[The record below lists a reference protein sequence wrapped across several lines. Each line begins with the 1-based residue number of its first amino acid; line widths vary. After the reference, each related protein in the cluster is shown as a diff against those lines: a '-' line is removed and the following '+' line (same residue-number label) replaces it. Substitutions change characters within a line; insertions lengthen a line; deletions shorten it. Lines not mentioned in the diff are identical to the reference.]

1 MNNFSF
7 EERMEE
13 IDSSIASY
21 NSLKK
26 LRDDENPLVLI
37 SSNLI
42 KLIESSIVIA
52 IYSLSEQLLK
62 STIYKILEVDFS
74 EDTQTYKDKFI
85 LDKISPEK
93 HPITP
98 DIDRINKEL
107 KIYNNKLNMKIPK
120 VVNRYKIEY
129 EKLIDARHKYAH
141 GNKHTENI
149 DFDYAK
155 KFIEYLRVVY
165 EDLVQEKSIVSYIN
179 DLKKQLENLLG
190 HESIEQFRHHFSGC
204 SNNLE
209 NIKTTIVEKIEN
221 NKIYDIAYIDDLYT
235 PLENI
240 LKELEN
246 IYQNNEYIQ
255 DDSFEKDMNSLKQE
269 LSDYN

>member
-85 LDKISPEK
+85 LDK
-93 HPITP
+93 
-98 DIDRINKEL
+98 
-107 KIYNNKLNMKIPK
+107 M
-120 VVNRYKIEY
+120 
-129 EKLIDARHKYAH
+129 A
-141 GNKHTENI
+141 
-149 DFDYAK
+149 F
-155 KFIEYLRVVY
+155 
-165 EDLVQEKSIVSYIN
+165 
-179 DLKKQLENLLG
+179 
-190 HESIEQFRHHFSGC
+190 
-204 SNNLE
+204 
-209 NIKTTIVEKIEN
+209 
-221 NKIYDIAYIDDLYT
+221 
-235 PLENI
+235 
-240 LKELEN
+240 
-246 IYQNNEYIQ
+246 
-255 DDSFEKDMNSLKQE
+255 
-269 LSDYN
+269 LS